1 MQEVAAN
8 KHLGDSADRL
18 VADRGKILPI
28 EDIGAWIERLLRH
41 LGDCISHIWVSVRDV
56 PGYIFAGLK
65 AAARWVLQALVDI
78 GEWLRSVFSSSGPL
92 LLDMATWFI
101 VICAILLGA
110 VIVSRV
116 VLYLFDRYE
125 ANKRNRL
132 LLPGPNASGYQ
143 YGTFDTRVQRG
154 VNGQSTN
161 IRTTFYH
168 TRGPA
173 YRPNLASDDVSR
185 PVPLALSFR
194 FLTAS

>member
-18 VADRGKILPI
+18 VAAREELPPI
-28 EDIGAWIERLLRH
+28 EDIGAWIERLLRY
-41 LGDCISHIWVSVRDV
+41 LGDSISHIWASARDFV
-56 PGYIFAGLK
+56 PRVFGCILSGLK
-65 AAARWVLQALVDI
+65 AAAEWAIQALAHLV
-78 GEWLRSVFSSSGPL
+78 EWLRRVFSSLGPL
-92 LLDMATWFI
+92 VLGI
-101 VICAILLGA
+101 AIWIA
-110 VIVSRV
+110 VAFIVSR
-116 VLYLFDRYE
+116 LFICLLELYE
-125 ANKRNRL
+125 ASKRDRL
-132 LLPGPNASGYQ
+132 LLPGPNASGHR

-154 VNGQSTN
+154 VNGESTN

-185 PVPLALSFR
+185 PVPLVLSFR